1 MKALEIKS
9 VSKTFGG
16 LTVLQEVSLAIDSG
30 ERRAIIGPNG
40 AGKTTLFNV
49 ISGVSPLDSGEILL
63 FGKKT
68 EHLPSYRRAQLGLA
82 RTFQQNNL
90 FFNLTLLENIHLA
103 LLPHKS
109 PFTATEFLED
119 CGWWDKRDIR
129 VSELSYGE
137 QRQIELLL
145 ALAQSPRLLLLDEPT
160 AGMSSVETNKITS
173 MIRKLSREIT
183 VLIIEH
189 DMEVVF
195 DLADRITVLNYGQ
208 ILFEGTQEEVRSDKK
223 VKEVYL
229 GTAD

>member
-1 MKALEIKS
+1 MNALEIKKA
-9 VSKTFGG
+9 SKMFGG
-16 LTVLQEVSLAIDSG
+16 LAVLQDVSITVEEG

-49 ISGVSPLDSGEILL
+49 ISGILPLDSGEILL
-63 FGKKT
+63 FGKASG
-68 EHLPSYRRAQLGLA
+68 HLASYRRARSGLA

-103 LLPHKS
+103 VLPHQS
-109 PFTATEFLED
+109 HFTPKEFLED
-119 CGWWDKRDIR
+119 WGWWEKRDIS
-129 VSELSYGE
+129 VKELSYGE
-137 QRQIELLL
+137 QRQVELLL

-160 AGMSSVETNKITS
+160 AGMSSVETQKITS
-173 MIRKLSREIT
+173 MIRNLSNEIT

-195 DLADRITVLNYGQ
+195 DLADRITVLNYGRV
-208 ILFEGTQEEVRSDKK
+208 LFEGTQEEVRSDRS